1 MAIIFLYLN
10 YLCFDSQMHYF
21 RTAVTITGH
30 PIKLKKIFSMTII
43 ISLCLLLLV
52 AYVFDLTAS
61 MTKTPSVILLL
72 LGFIVR
78 EATFFFWHQV
88 PDLTSTLPVLGTIGL
103 ILIVLVL

>member
-1 MAIIFLYLN
+1 
-10 YLCFDSQMHYF
+10 
-21 RTAVTITGH
+21 
-30 PIKLKKIFSMTII
+30 MTII

-61 MTKTPSVILLL
+61 MTKIPSVLLLL

-78 EATFFFWHQV
+78 EATFFLVKV

-103 ILIVLVL
+103 I